1 MKILIFIS
9 TLILINSNFPIINM
23 CGKIGEY
30 KEPEN
35 ETDCFKGNNTFGGKC
50 CYVRFEEY
58 QKSDNEN
65 TSYNLI
71 QKSVCI
77 SVPSAS
83 KKDIDL
89 AKEVAFRKGY
99 SITVKCNEKFLKIN
113 LFLFILLIMIFA

>member
-9 TLILINSNFPIINM
+9 ILILINSILPITNM

-30 KEPEN
+30 KEPTN

-58 QKSDNEN
+58 QRSDNEVIPHE
-65 TSYNLI
+65 LI
-71 QKSVCI
+71 TKSVCI

-83 KKDIDL
+83 KKDIEL
-89 AKEVAFRKGY
+89 AKKVAFRRGY
-99 SITVKCNEKFLKIN
+99 YITVKCNENFLKVN
-113 LFLFILLIMIFA
+113 LFLFILFIMIFA